1 MVRVAPGE
9 LTHGLLIEKLI
20 LYAEDEEDDVFLMR
34 RAFKDAAIVHRFE
47 TVSDGNQAIEYLS
60 ATGAFSDRIKWPLP
74 TLILLDL
81 KMPGLSGHEVL
92 KWIRTHTATCT
103 IPVIVLT
110 SSHQESDIHRAYLL
124 GANGYLV
131 KPGTPDELLTMV
143 QGIKNYWLTQ
153 NRTPSTCVNLGA
165 KP

>member
-1 MVRVAPGE
+1 MLAER
-9 LTHGLLIEKLI
+9 LI

-34 RAFKDAAIVHRFE
+34 RAFKEAAIAHRFE

-60 ATGAFSDRIKWPLP
+60 GTGAFSDRIKWPLP
-74 TLILLDL
+74 LLILLDL

-92 KWIRTHTATCT
+92 KWIRTRPETCT

-110 SSHQESDIHRAYLL
+110 SSNQESDIHRAYIL

-131 KPGTPDELLTMV
+131 KPGTPAELLTMV

-153 NRTPSTCVNLGA
+153 NRTPGSV
-165 KP
+165 

>member
-1 MVRVAPGE
+1 MQA
-9 LTHGLLIEKLI
+9 EKLI

-34 RAFKDAAIVHRFE
+34 RAFKDAAIAHRFE
-47 TVSDGNQAIEYLS
+47 AVSDGNQAIEYLS
-60 ATGAFSDRIKWPLP
+60 GTGAFSDRVKWPLP
-74 TLILLDL
+74 ILILLDL

-92 KWIRTHTATCT
+92 KWIRARTETCT

-110 SSHQESDIHRAYLL
+110 SSHQESDIHRAYIL

-131 KPGTPDELLTMV
+131 KPGTPAELLTMV

-153 NRTPSTCVNLGA
+153 NRMAAT
-165 KP
+165 